1 MKKFITTILEA
12 TVIVAMIFG
21 FAAAAVDAW
30 DNTMSDEEVITYLE
44 QYPDEVKLQKIALK
58 RNLICEN
65 EIIEGKWIKG
75 TEGKWF
81 YGAPEFGPWD
91 GHCDFS
97 KTDEYQKEDEIFSKA
112 MELYDS
118 SIESG
123 CTVDFEECYNIIK
136 TMYDFTE

>member
-12 TVIVAMIFG
+12 VVVTAMIFG
-21 FAAAAVDAW
+21 LTAAAFDAW

-44 QYPDEVKLQKIALK
+44 KYPEETKLQKIALK

-65 EIIEGKWIKG
+65 EIIEGKWIKD
-75 TEGKWF
+75 TEDKWF
-81 YGAPEFGPWD
+81 EGAPEFGPWG
-91 GHCDFS
+91 GHCYI
-97 KTDEYQKEDEIFSKA
+97 TEEYQREDEIFTKA

-123 CTVDFEECYNIIK
+123 CEVDFEECYDIIK
-136 TMYDFTE
+136 AMYEAIE

>member
-12 TVIVAMIFG
+12 VVITAMIFG
-21 FAAAAVDAW
+21 LTAAAFDAW

-44 QYPDEVKLQKIALK
+44 KYPDETRLQKIALK

-65 EIIEGKWIKG
+65 KIIEGKWIKD
-75 TEGKWF
+75 TEDKWF
-81 YGAPEFGPWD
+81 EGAPEFGPWD
-91 GHCDFS
+91 GHCYI
-97 KTDEYQKEDEIFSKA
+97 TAEYQREDEIFTKA

-123 CTVDFEECYNIIK
+123 CEVDFEECYNIIK
-136 TMYDFTE
+136 AMYEGIE

>member
-21 FAAAAVDAW
+21 LTAAAVNAW

-65 EIIEGKWIKG
+65 EIIEGKWF
-75 TEGKWF
+75 E
-81 YGAPEFGPWD
+81 GAPEFGPWD
-91 GHCDFS
+91 GHCII
-97 KTDEYQKEDEIFSKA
+97 TDESQKEDYIIQKA
-112 MELYDS
+112 IELYDS
-118 SIESG
+118 SLESG
-123 CTVDFEECYNIIK
+123 CTVDFEECYNIVEA
-136 TMYDFTE
+136 MYDFAD

>member
-21 FAAAAVDAW
+21 LTAAAVNAW

-65 EIIEGKWIKG
+65 EIIEGKWF
-75 TEGKWF
+75 E
-81 YGAPEFGPWD
+81 GAPEFGPWD
-91 GHCDFS
+91 GHCII
-97 KTDEYQKEDEIFSKA
+97 TDESQKEDYIIQKA
-112 MELYDS
+112 IELYDS
-118 SIESG
+118 SLESG
-123 CTVDFEECYNIIK
+123 CTVDFEECYNIVEA
-136 TMYDFTE
+136 MYDFVD

>member
-12 TVIVAMIFG
+12 AVIVAMIFG
-21 FAAAAVDAW
+21 LTAAAVTAW

-44 QYPDEVKLQKIALK
+44 QYPAEVKLQKIALK

-65 EIIEGKWIKG
+65 EIIEGKWF
-75 TEGKWF
+75 E
-81 YGAPEFGPWD
+81 GAPEFGPWD

-97 KTDEYQKEDEIFSKA
+97 KADEYQREDEIFSKA

-136 TMYDFTE
+136 AMYDFIE